1 MQINEVSYEAHSN
14 WYQKRF
20 PDREQQL
27 KAIDRWLEDQR
38 EKNINYWIH
47 QQLFAL
53 AYPLCEDKTKTW
65 LTVGDGYGFDANHL
79 RLKGLD
85 VTASDI
91 SPTFLETALER
102 DLVEKFAIE
111 NVEKLSFQD
120 NSFDYVFCKESY
132 HHFPRPYQAVYEMLR
147 VARLGVILI
156 EPQDPISRN
165 ALLVALREVLDRFDT
180 TLMRRIWKNQYS
192 FEEVGNYVFKLS
204 VREME
209 KLANGI
215 GLPSMAVKG
224 INTNF
229 YKPEIHHFKADRT
242 SKEFRKILRK
252 KRVLDFLSSITLIP
266 EQVIS
271 VILFKVYPDAP
282 TQTQLKQHGYRLYP
296 FPANPYLPHR

>member
-1 MQINEVSYEAHSN
+1 SLLDALPIY
-14 WYQKRF
+14 
-20 PDREQQL
+20 
-27 KAIDRWLEDQR
+27 
-38 EKNINYWIH
+38 YWIH

-180 TLMRRIWKNQYS
+180 TLLRRVWLIQYS
-192 FEEVGNYVFKLS
+192 FAVEVNTLLILLLRVYK
-204 VREME
+204 
-209 KLANGI
+209 KIANE
-215 GLPSMAVKG
+215 L
-224 INTNF
+224 
-229 YKPEIHHFKADRT
+229 
-242 SKEFRKILRK
+242 
-252 KRVLDFLSSITLIP
+252 
-266 EQVIS
+266 
-271 VILFKVYPDAP
+271 
-282 TQTQLKQHGYRLYP
+282 
-296 FPANPYLPHR
+296 